1 MVNNSHEAIAH
12 YASCDVDQ
20 ESNLIGKPVRRVNDA
35 RLLTGHGKYVDDIK
49 VSGMLHMAVK
59 RSDQAYA
66 KIKSIDTQAARELP
80 GVSAVYIYQDI
91 ADLVKPIIATSKMAD
106 YHPTEVDVLA
116 NEFVRYVGQPVVA
129 VIAENRYIAEDACD
143 LITIDYESLA
153 VATDLEAAAKDD
165 APCLYAS
172 LNTNVVLK
180 RSFERGEVDSIF
192 QTADIVVQERF
203 RFKRKTSIAM
213 ENRGYLAQYDVGL
226 DTLTLYTST
235 QVPGIIRD
243 AIAHFLNLSGAQ
255 IHVVAPDIG
264 GGFGGKTSLYQEEI
278 LVCLFAR
285 KLEQS
290 IKWISDRLEDF
301 TSTSQGFDELIDAK
315 IAATH
320 DGRIV
325 GLQADV
331 LSDIGAYSIYPWT
344 AAIEPVQVVSFMPG
358 PYKIAAYRG
367 SVRGICTPKPPLGPY
382 RGVGRPISTFVME
395 RLMDM
400 LATQLK
406 IDPYQLRLMNL
417 VQPEDFPYKT
427 ASGLVWDQSAF
438 VEGLQKAALQIQYED
453 FRQQQAKAKVEG
465 RWIGIGIAT
474 YAELSGIGS
483 KISASP
489 GMPINTGTD
498 TCVMSLDSTGSVTA
512 AFGSCDYG
520 QGHNTTLA
528 QVVSQHLGAK
538 MSDIKI
544 VSGDSKAVPH
554 GTGSYASRTAVIS
567 GGAAILAANELQ
579 ARIKRM
585 AAYLFSVT
593 PQEITIN
600 LSMIID
606 ITTGK
611 SISLKEFTT
620 ALYAQ
625 MGRIPADVREELS
638 VAKVYD
644 PIFGTT
650 SSGTHIVVVE
660 VDPIL
665 LSVKILRY
673 VIAEDCGQMIN
684 PMIVDGQI
692 RGAVMQGI
700 GAALYEEVV
709 HNEDGQILTVNLV
722 DYLVPTAVESV
733 DIDIIHLE
741 TSASNTLGGFRG
753 MGEGGT
759 IGAPAAISNAVS
771 DALSQHNIKITELP
785 ITPNQLYRL
794 IYQ

>member
-709 HNEDGQILTVNLV
+709 HNEDGQILTVNLI

>member
-1 MVNNSHEAIAH
+1 MASNSQESIAH

-66 KIKSIDTQAARELP
+66 KIKSIDTQAAKELP
-80 GVSAVYIYQDI
+80 GVTAVYIYQDI
-91 ADLVKPIIATSKMAD
+91 AHLVKPIIATSKMAD
-106 YHPTEVDVLA
+106 YHATEVDVLA
-116 NEFVRYVGQPVVA
+116 NQFVRYVGQPVVA

-153 VATDLEAAAKDD
+153 VATDLEVAARED
-165 APCLYAS
+165 APHLYES
-172 LNTNVVLK
+172 LNTNVILK
-180 RSFERGEVDSIF
+180 RSFERGEVDAVF

-226 DTLTLYTST
+226 DALTLYTST

-243 AIAHFLNLSGAQ
+243 AIAHFLSLSGAQ

-285 KLEQS
+285 TLEQS

-315 IAATH
+315 IAATQ

-358 PYKIAAYRG
+358 PYKITAYRG
-367 SVRGICTPKPPLGPY
+367 TVRGICTPKPPLGPY

-417 VQPEDFPYKT
+417 VKPEDFPYKT

-453 FRQQQAKAKVEG
+453 FRQQQAKAKLEG

-498 TCVMSLDSTGSVTA
+498 TCVMSLDSTGAVTA

-567 GGAAILAANELQ
+567 GGAAILAAKELQ

-593 PQEITIN
+593 PQEIGIS
-600 LSMIID
+600 LSMISD

-611 SISLKEFTT
+611 SMTLKEFTK

-650 SSGTHIVVVE
+650 SSGTHIVTVE

-709 HNEDGQILTVNLV
+709 HNEEGQILTANLV

-771 DALSQHNIKITELP
+771 DALSQHDIKITELP

>member
-1 MVNNSHEAIAH
+1 MENNSNVSHTKDLPFDPDQDAH
-12 YASCDVDQ
+12 
-20 ESNLIGKPVRRVNDA
+20 LIGKPVRRLNDA
-35 RLLTGHGKYVDDIK
+35 RLLSGNGKYVDDIQ
-49 VSGMLHMAVK
+49 VAGLWQMAIK

-66 KIKSIDTQAARELP
+66 KIKTIDTSVAKQLA
-80 GVSAVYIYQDI
+80 GVKAVYIYQDI
-91 ADLVKPIIATSKMAD
+91 AHLVKPIIAASKMAD
-106 YHPTEVDVLA
+106 YHATEVHVLA
-116 NEFVRYVGQPVVA
+116 NEYVRYVGQPVVA

-143 LITIDYESLA
+143 LITIDYEPLP
-153 VATDLEAAAKDD
+153 VATDIEIAAKED
-165 APCLYAS
+165 APHLYES
-172 LNTNVVLK
+172 LNTNVILK
-180 RSFERGEVDSIF
+180 RTFIRGDVDGAFEG
-192 QTADIVVQERF
+192 ADVVLQERF
-203 RFKRKTSIAM
+203 RFRRKTSIAM
-213 ENRGYLAQYDVGL
+213 ENRGYLAQYDVGQ
-226 DTLTLYTST
+226 DALTLYTST

-243 AIAHFLNLSGAQ
+243 AIAHFLDLKGPQ

-285 KLEQS
+285 MLERS

-301 TSTSQGFDELIDAK
+301 MSTSQGFDELIDAK
-315 IAATH
+315 IAATA

-358 PYKIAAYRG
+358 PYKIATYRG
-367 SVRGICTPKPPLGPY
+367 SVQGICTPKPPMGPY

-395 RLMDM
+395 RLVDL
-400 LATQLK
+400 LAAELK
-406 IDPYQLRLMNL
+406 MDPYQLRLLNL
-417 VQPEDFPYKT
+417 VQPEDFPYKS

-438 VEGLQKAALQIQYED
+438 VEGLQKAAQQIQYEE
-453 FRQQQAKAKVEG
+453 FRQEQVLAKAQG
-465 RWIGIGIAT
+465 RLVGIGIAT

-498 TCVMSLDSTGSVTA
+498 SCVMSLDSTGSITA

-520 QGHNTTLA
+520 QGHITTLA
-528 QVVSQHLGAK
+528 QVVSEYFGAK
-538 MSDIKI
+538 ISDIKI
-544 VSGDSKAVPH
+544 ISGDSKAVPH

-567 GGAAILAANELQ
+567 SGAGILAAQELQ

-593 PQEITIN
+593 PEEIQIR
-600 LSMIID
+600 LSMITD
-606 ITTGK
+606 MRSGHSIT
-611 SISLKEFTT
+611 LKEFST

-625 MGRIPADVREELS
+625 MGRIPANVREELS
-638 VAKVYD
+638 VTKVYD
-644 PIFGTT
+644 PVFGTT
-650 SSGTHIVVVE
+650 SSGTHIVQVE

-673 VIAEDCGQMIN
+673 VVAEDCGQIIN
-684 PMIVDGQI
+684 PMIVDGQT
-692 RGAVMQGI
+692 RGGVMQGI

-709 HNEDGQILTVNLV
+709 HNEEGQLLTVNLV
-722 DYLVPTAVESV
+722 DYLVPTAVESINLEIV
-733 DIDIIHLE
+733 HLQ
-741 TSASNTLGGFRG
+741 TTASNTLGGFRG

-759 IGAPAAISNAVS
+759 IGAPAAIANAVS
-771 DALSQHNIKITELP
+771 DALSHRHIKITELP
-785 ITPNQLYRL
+785 ITPNHLYQKM
-794 IYQ
+794 YQ

>member
-1 MVNNSHEAIAH
+1 MANNSREAIAH

-544 VSGDSKAVPH
+544 VSGDSKAVPQ

>member
-1 MVNNSHEAIAH
+1 MVNNSHKSFAH

-66 KIKSIDTQAARELP
+66 KIKSIDTQAAKELP
-80 GVSAVYIYQDI
+80 GVKAVYIYQDI
-91 ADLVKPIIATSKMAD
+91 AHLVKPIIATSKMAD
-106 YHPTEVDVLA
+106 YHPTEVDILA
-116 NEFVRYVGQPVVA
+116 NEFVRYVGQSVVA

-143 LITIDYESLA
+143 LIMIDYESLA
-153 VATDLEAAAKDD
+153 VATDLEVAAKED
-165 APCLYAS
+165 APRLYES
-172 LNTNVVLK
+172 LNTNVILK
-180 RSFERGEVDSIF
+180 RSFERGEVDAIF

-226 DTLTLYTST
+226 DALTLYTST

-243 AIAHFLNLSGAQ
+243 AIARFLSLSGAQ

-285 KLEQS
+285 MLEQS

-315 IAATH
+315 IAATQ

-367 SVRGICTPKPPLGPY
+367 TVRGICTPKPPLGPY

-406 IDPYQLRLMNL
+406 IDPYQLRLINL
-417 VQPEDFPYKT
+417 VKPEDFPYKT

-438 VEGLQKAALQIQYED
+438 VEGLQKAALQIQYEE

-528 QVVSQHLGAK
+528 QVVSQHLGVK

-593 PQEITIN
+593 PQEIAIN
-600 LSMIID
+600 LSMISD

-644 PIFGTT
+644 PVFGTT
-650 SSGTHIVVVE
+650 SSGTHIVMVE

-709 HNEDGQILTVNLV
+709 HNEEGQILTANLV

>member
-1 MVNNSHEAIAH
+1 MANNSDASIIP
-12 YASCDVDQ
+12 YASFEADQ
-20 ESNLIGKPVRRVNDA
+20 ESNLVGKPVRRVNDA
-35 RLLTGHGKYVDDIK
+35 RLLSGHGKYVDDIQ
-49 VSGMLHMAVK
+49 VSSLLHMAVK

-66 KIKSIDTQAARELP
+66 KIVNIDTKAAKELP
-80 GVSAVYIYQDI
+80 GVKAVYIYQDI
-91 ADLVKPIIATSKMAD
+91 AHLVKPIVATSKMAD
-106 YHPTEVDVLA
+106 YLATEVHVLA

-143 LITIDYESLA
+143 LITIDYEALA
-153 VATDLEAAAKDD
+153 VANDLEAAAKED
-165 APCLYAS
+165 APHLYAS
-172 LNTNVVLK
+172 FQTNVILK
-180 RSFERGEVDSIF
+180 RSFVRGEVDVAF
-192 QTADIVVQERF
+192 LEADVVLQERF

-226 DTLTLYTST
+226 DALTLHTST

-243 AIAHFLNLSGAQ
+243 AIANFLSLSGAQ
-255 IHVVAPDIG
+255 IHVIAPDIG

-285 KLEQS
+285 TLERS

-301 TSTSQGFDELIDAK
+301 MSTSQGFDELIDAQ
-315 IAATH
+315 IAATV
-320 DGRIV
+320 DGRIL

-367 SVRGICTPKPPLGPY
+367 SVRGICTPKPPMGPY

-395 RLMDM
+395 RLIDL
-400 LATQLK
+400 LADRLN
-406 IDPYQLRLMNL
+406 IDPFQLRLINL
-417 VQPEDFPYKT
+417 VKPEDFPYKSP
-427 ASGLVWDQSAF
+427 SGLVWDQSAF
-438 VEGLQKAALQIQYED
+438 VEGLQKAALQIQYEE
-453 FRQQQAKAKVEG
+453 FRQEQIQAKSQG
-465 RWIGIGIAT
+465 RLLGIGIAT

-498 TCVMSLDSTGSVTA
+498 ACVISLDSTGSVTA

-520 QGHNTTLA
+520 QGHATTLA
-528 QVVSQHLGAK
+528 QVVSQHLGTK
-538 MSDIKI
+538 LSDIKI
-544 VSGDSKAVPH
+544 ISGDSKAVPH

-567 GGAAILAANELQ
+567 GGAGILAAKELQ

-593 PQEITIN
+593 PEEILIN
-600 LSMIID
+600 LSIITD
-606 ITTGK
+606 NTTGK
-611 SISLKEFTT
+611 SISLKEFAT

-638 VAKVYD
+638 VTKVYD

-650 SSGTHIVVVE
+650 SSGTHIVQVE

-673 VIAEDCGQMIN
+673 VVAEDCGQMIN

-700 GAALYEEVV
+700 GAALYEEVI
-709 HNEDGQILTVNLV
+709 HNEEGQLLTVNLV
-722 DYLVPTAVESV
+722 DYLGPTAVESV
-733 DIDIIHLE
+733 NVEIVHLQ
-741 TSASNTLGGFRG
+741 TTALNTLGGFRG

-759 IGAPAAISNAVS
+759 IGAPAAIANAVS

-794 IYQ
+794 MYQ

>member
-1 MVNNSHEAIAH
+1 MANNSHESIH
-12 YASCDVDQ
+12 RYASCDVDQ

-49 VSGMLHMAVK
+49 ISGMLHMAVK

-66 KIKSIDTQAARELP
+66 KIKSIDTQAAKELP
-80 GVSAVYIYQDI
+80 GVTAVYIYQDI
-91 ADLVKPIIATSKMAD
+91 AHLVKPIIATSKMAD
-106 YHPTEVDVLA
+106 YHATEMDVLA
-116 NEFVRYVGQPVVA
+116 NKFVRFVGQPVVA

-153 VATDLEAAAKDD
+153 VATDLEVAARED
-165 APCLYAS
+165 APRLYES
-172 LNTNVVLK
+172 LNTNVILK
-180 RSFERGEVDSIF
+180 RTFERGEVDANF
-192 QTADIVVQERF
+192 QTADIVIQERF

-226 DTLTLYTST
+226 DALTLYTST

-243 AIAHFLNLSGAQ
+243 AIAQFLSLRGAQ

-285 KLEQS
+285 ILEQS

-344 AAIEPVQVVSFMPG
+344 ASIEPVQVVSFMPG

-395 RLMDM
+395 RLIDM

-417 VQPEDFPYKT
+417 VKPEDFPYKT

-453 FRQQQAKAKVEG
+453 FRKQQAKAKVEG

-498 TCVMSLDSTGSVTA
+498 TCVMSLDSTGFVTA

-593 PQEITIN
+593 PQEIAIN
-600 LSMIID
+600 LSMITD

-611 SISLKEFTT
+611 SISIKEFTT

-650 SSGTHIVVVE
+650 SSGTHIAVVE

-741 TSASNTLGGFRG
+741 TTSSNTLGGFRG

>member
-1 MVNNSHEAIAH
+1 MANNSREAIAH

-143 LITIDYESLA
+143 LITIDYESLG

-544 VSGDSKAVPH
+544 VSGDSKAVPQ

-759 IGAPAAISNAVS
+759 IGAPVAISNAVS